1 MNDLTTVYKKMPSKW
16 RVRRVF
22 RPLVLGIA
30 RGLARAG
37 MSPNGATGL
46 VMLLSFAVFFYELL
60 LPLPVTWLTGL
71 GFALL
76 VFVTGI
82 MDGVDGAIAR
92 QTGKQSKFGGVLD
105 STVDRVSDALVFCA
119 PAFRDLLA
127 RDVVNGQL
135 VWLPGLDFI
144 PLWFWS
150 IILVIG
156 AYLTSYVRARTTLA
170 DATVDTDVGALARS
184 ERLLCVVIGTACG
197 VQWMTIIFLAIFTN
211 VTAIYRLNA
220 ARNGLTLKNE

>member
-1 MNDLTTVYKKMPSKW
+1 MPSRW

-22 RPLVLGIA
+22 RPVVLGIA

-37 MSPNGATGL
+37 LSPNGATGL
-46 VMLLSFAVFFYELL
+46 VLLLSFAAFFYEVL

-119 PAFRDLLA
+119 PAFRDLLVS
-127 RDVVNGQL
+127 DVVNGQL
-135 VWLPGLDFI
+135 AWLPGLDVI

-150 IILVIG
+150 TFLVIG

-197 VQWMTIIFLAIFTN
+197 AQWITIIALALLTN
-211 VTAIYRLNA
+211 VTAIHRLRV
-220 ARNGLTLKNE
+220 ARNGLAQKEK